1 MTKSRKEIIKECA
14 AKLFRKKGYS
24 ATSMQDIAAAVG
36 IKAASLYNHIQSKQ
50 ELLGDILMPMA
61 KYFTKGMDDI
71 FTSSLNPMEK
81 LERLIALHVRLAIEH
96 TNEISL
102 ITGEWVHLE
111 EPTLSDYTA
120 LRQDYEEKFRHII
133 KDSIDEG
140 YIENVN
146 VEIALFSILSTLH
159 WLYSWYDR
167 HRDISPIELE
177 KHLIQSL
184 LTGLS
189 KKKAL

>member
-1 MTKSRKEIIKECA
+1 MTKSRKETIKECT

-36 IKAASLYNHIQSKQ
+36 IKAASLYNHIDSKQ

-61 KYFTKGMDDI
+61 EYFTKGMNDI
-71 FTSSLNPMEK
+71 YNSTLNPMQK

-111 EPTLSDYTA
+111 DPTLSEYKT
-120 LRQDYEEKFRHII
+120 LRQVYEEKFKHII
-133 KDSIDEG
+133 RDSIQQG

-146 VEIALFSILSTLH
+146 EEVALFSILSTLH

-177 KHLIQSL
+177 KQLIQSL

-189 KKKAL
+189 KKNT

>member
-1 MTKSRKEIIKECA
+1 MTKSRKESIKDCT

-50 ELLGDILMPMA
+50 ELLGDILMPVA
-61 KYFTKGMDDI
+61 AYFTKGMDDI
-71 FTSSLNPMEK
+71 YSSTLNPMQK

-111 EPTLSDYTA
+111 NPTLSQYTA
-120 LRQDYEEKFRHII
+120 LRKDYEDKFRQII
-133 KDSIDEG
+133 KDSMEKG
-140 YIENVN
+140 YIEKVN
-146 VEIALFSILSTLH
+146 EDCL
-159 WLYSWYDR
+159 LYTSPSP
-167 HRDISPIELE
+167 RD
-177 KHLIQSL
+177 
-184 LTGLS
+184 
-189 KKKAL
+189 